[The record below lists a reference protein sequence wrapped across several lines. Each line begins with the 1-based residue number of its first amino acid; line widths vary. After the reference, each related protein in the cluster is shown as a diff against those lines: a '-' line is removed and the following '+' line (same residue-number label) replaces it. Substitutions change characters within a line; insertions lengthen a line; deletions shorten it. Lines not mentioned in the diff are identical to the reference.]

1 METGTR
7 TDHVPQ
13 RLPALEAAPAQPRA
27 RSFRL
32 SLGAW
37 LALGLMAI
45 MVVCLA
51 GNVLVQRSTRL
62 ATQNSARV
70 QEELEP
76 LAHRA
81 RTLADAIGA
90 FDRTVLTYPKP
101 GSRQDRAAIES
112 ARLTLQD
119 AVAEHLKHLRPQF
132 TIDPRDDLSK
142 VLDEHEHVGV
152 ALMDQFDR
160 RAE

>member
-7 TDHVPQ
+7 TDHVPK

-62 ATQNSARV
+62 ATQNAARV

-76 LAHRA
+76 LAHRT
-81 RTLADAIGA
+81 RWRPGLAIRRPGCS
-90 FDRTVLTYPKP
+90 P
-101 GSRQDRAAIES
+101 GSSRS
-112 ARLTLQD
+112 
-119 AVAEHLKHLRPQF
+119 
-132 TIDPRDDLSK
+132 
-142 VLDEHEHVGV
+142 
-152 ALMDQFDR
+152 
-160 RAE
+160 

>member
-13 RLPALEAAPAQPRA
+13 RLPALELPGAETRPQ
-27 RSFRL
+27 FRL

-62 ATQNSARV
+62 ATQNAARV

-101 GSRQDRAAIES
+101 GSRQDRADIES

-119 AVAEHLKHLRPQF
+119 PSPS
-132 TIDPRDDLSK
+132 TLSTCG
-142 VLDEHEHVGV
+142 LNSTSIHARTCPSCSISMSTSGS
-152 ALMDQFDR
+152 R
-160 RAE
+160 